1 MELSNKP
8 FIHLFRTRNQY
19 YFYDANTCSIIRIN
33 ETMYDILKNKENFLE
48 LEQLKKLYENGFLQS
63 KEDII
68 IEHPASSGIES
79 YLDEGMQQLILQ
91 LTQNCNLRCKYCVY
105 SGSYKNRVHTNKR
118 MTFEIAKEAID
129 YYYLHSRAADVVR
142 IGLYGGEPLLEF
154 DLIKKITEYCEK
166 IFAGKE
172 LRINMTTNATLLNEK
187 IVDFLQKHNFDLMI
201 SLDGPES
208 VQNKSRVF
216 ADNSHGTFDVIIQK
230 IEMIQKLY
238 PQYLDKISFNAVI
251 DEQND
256 FACSS
261 NFFTY
266 DFLKDA
272 VVTAAG
278 VSDRDSVQEVS
289 LRETFYINY
298 NYELFKSFIVY
309 AGELDNKY
317 ISKLIVSHER
327 DKCILKN
334 IDILFAK
341 SSKTAI
347 IGRNGSGKTTIINL
361 LTRMYEP
368 TSGEILLGAENIS
381 ELPLPEYRNMVSVV
395 SQQIY
400 LFNDT
405 IRNNICLYK
414 QIDDTVIE
422 AACKDSG
429 LEDFIKEVSLDHVVG
444 QNGAMLSGGQKQKIA
459 LARALVHD
467 KPIIIFDEATSNTDA
482 YSEQQINGL
491 LDTRLKDKTV
501 IVITHK
507 KEILSKVD
515 QIVVLKEG
523 VVADL
528 GRYDDLIGKSDELN
542 VMLEKAE

>member
-317 ISKLIVSHER
+317 ISKLIVSHKGLLISSIHDRVTKPYRRKGICHPNGPCIAGYNRLFVTVEGKFYPCER
-327 DKCILKN
+327 VSETNEVYCIGDIKSGIETKKVLRLLNTGKLTETECKN
-334 IDILFAK
+334 CWALNLCSICAADFGEDNDL
-341 SSKTAI
+341 STSK
-347 IGRNGSGKTTIINL
+347 N
-361 LTRMYEP
+361 
-368 TSGEILLGAENIS
+368 
-381 ELPLPEYRNMVSVV
+381 YRNV
-395 SQQIY
+395 
-400 LFNDT
+400 L
-405 IRNNICLYK
+405 L
-414 QIDDTVIE
+414 
-422 AACKDSG
+422 
-429 LEDFIKEVSLDHVVG
+429 
-444 QNGAMLSGGQKQKIA
+444 QK
-459 LARALVHD
+459 R
-467 KPIIIFDEATSNTDA
+467 S
-482 YSEQQINGL
+482 
-491 LDTRLKDKTV
+491 
-501 IVITHK
+501 
-507 KEILSKVD
+507 
-515 QIVVLKEG
+515 
-523 VVADL
+523 
-528 GRYDDLIGKSDELN
+528 
-542 VMLEKAE
+542 

>member
-142 IGLYGGEPLLEF
+142 IGLYGGEALLEF

-317 ISKLIVSHER
+317 ISKLIVSHKGLLISSIHDRVTKPYRRKGICHPNGPCIAGYNRLFVTVEGKFYPCER
-327 DKCILKN
+327 VSETNEVYCIGDIKSGIETKKVLRLLNTGKLTETECKNCWALNLCSICAADFGEDNDLSTSKKLQKCSV
-334 IDILFAK
+334 AK
-341 SSKTAI
+341 
-347 IGRNGSGKTTIINL
+347 
-361 LTRMYEP
+361 
-368 TSGEILLGAENIS
+368 
-381 ELPLPEYRNMVSVV
+381 
-395 SQQIY
+395 
-400 LFNDT
+400 
-405 IRNNICLYK
+405 
-414 QIDDTVIE
+414 
-422 AACKDSG
+422 
-429 LEDFIKEVSLDHVVG
+429 KEVEEH
-444 QNGAMLSGGQKQKIA
+444 
-459 LARALVHD
+459 LVEYCTLREYG
-467 KPIIIFDEATSNTDA
+467 FNFEN
-482 YSEQQINGL
+482 
-491 LDTRLKDKTV
+491 
-501 IVITHK
+501 
-507 KEILSKVD
+507 
-515 QIVVLKEG
+515 
-523 VVADL
+523 
-528 GRYDDLIGKSDELN
+528 
-542 VMLEKAE
+542 

>member
-1 MELSNKP
+1 
-8 FIHLFRTRNQY
+8 
-19 YFYDANTCSIIRIN
+19 
-33 ETMYDILKNKENFLE
+33 MYDILKNKENFLE

-261 NFFTY
+261 NF
-266 DFLKDA
+266 LHM
-272 VVTAAG
+272 
-278 VSDRDSVQEVS
+278 
-289 LRETFYINY
+289 
-298 NYELFKSFIVY
+298 
-309 AGELDNKY
+309 
-317 ISKLIVSHER
+317 IS
-327 DKCILKN
+327 
-334 IDILFAK
+334 
-341 SSKTAI
+341 
-347 IGRNGSGKTTIINL
+347 
-361 LTRMYEP
+361 
-368 TSGEILLGAENIS
+368 
-381 ELPLPEYRNMVSVV
+381 
-395 SQQIY
+395 
-400 LFNDT
+400 
-405 IRNNICLYK
+405 
-414 QIDDTVIE
+414 
-422 AACKDSG
+422 
-429 LEDFIKEVSLDHVVG
+429 
-444 QNGAMLSGGQKQKIA
+444 
-459 LARALVHD
+459 
-467 KPIIIFDEATSNTDA
+467 
-482 YSEQQINGL
+482 
-491 LDTRLKDKTV
+491 
-501 IVITHK
+501 
-507 KEILSKVD
+507 
-515 QIVVLKEG
+515 
-523 VVADL
+523 
-528 GRYDDLIGKSDELN
+528 
-542 VMLEKAE
+542 

>member
-1 MELSNKP
+1 MLLL
-8 FIHLFRTRNQY
+8 HLFRTRNQY

-298 NYELFKSFIVY
+298 NFPGFMNGNGLNESEKIICYNQYLKYIEENEKPEVIVVGIP
-309 AGELDNKY
+309 GELLPLTKQKPGNFGIIAY
-317 ISKLIVSHER
+317 E
-327 DKCILKN
+327 ILN
-334 IDILFAK
+334 AVDPDFTILSLYKDEYKEEYFEEM
-341 SSKTAI
+341 
-347 IGRNGSGKTTIINL
+347 NNL
-361 LTRMYEP
+361 LHYRYNVDADCFYLCNC
-368 TSGEILLGAENIS
+368 SIDRFSINS
-381 ELPLPEYRNMVSVV
+381 VLP
-395 SQQIY
+395 IKY
-400 LFNDT
+400 LEHKNEE
-405 IRNNICLYK
+405 
-414 QIDDTVIE
+414 IE
-422 AACKDSG
+422 AQCIQYVHRVYCKNTYLDMT
-429 LEDFIKEVSLDHVVG
+429 DFLIETLTG
-444 QNGAMLSGGQKQKIA
+444 YNEIQ
-459 LARALVHD
+459 
-467 KPIIIFDEATSNTDA
+467 IF
-482 YSEQQINGL
+482 
-491 LDTRLKDKTV
+491 
-501 IVITHK
+501 
-507 KEILSKVD
+507 
-515 QIVVLKEG
+515 
-523 VVADL
+523 
-528 GRYDDLIGKSDELN
+528 
-542 VMLEKAE
+542 